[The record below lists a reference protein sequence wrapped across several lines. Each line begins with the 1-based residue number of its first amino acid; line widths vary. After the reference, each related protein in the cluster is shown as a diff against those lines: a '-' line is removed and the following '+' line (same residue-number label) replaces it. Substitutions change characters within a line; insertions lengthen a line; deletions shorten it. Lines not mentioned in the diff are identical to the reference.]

1 MKSLLFLR
9 DKKLKLFSSYPKLWA
24 LAGGILMGLAP
35 PPFNAW
41 YLAWIALI
49 PLWLLIRNSQRS
61 FKEIFVLALFWGFG
75 YHGLALF
82 WLTGLHPMTWMGVP
96 WLASIFIALFCWI
109 FVTLWGATLVVLW
122 AISFVYIERRQKAAL
137 KDTAPHKG
145 RRQKEKDN
153 FNRIKIMPD
162 RVFITKILFNVLLGV
177 TLWCC
182 GETLWSYGSLWWS
195 SLSFTQSPNNLI
207 ILQLGTI
214 SGFNTVTASLVAVN
228 GLLAEVFFHWNKLTL
243 KNEKIIFLTLPIS
256 LFICLHLVGL
266 YFYTI
271 PIEKDNLQAIKVGI
285 IQGNV
290 PNEIKLYP
298 QGFSKAIAG
307 YTDGYRRLTK
317 QGVDI
322 VLTPETALPFYW
334 ESITH
339 NSSFYDAVL
348 QEKVPAWIGAFGTK
362 GKSFTNSLFTL
373 TVDGKTFSRYDKY
386 KLVPFGEYI
395 PFESVLGKII
405 NRLSPLDTHLAAGKS
420 QQIFDTM
427 FGQAIVGICYESAFS
442 EHFRRQAKAGGQ
454 FIITASNNAHYSDTM
469 PAQHH
474 AQDVMRAIES
484 DRWATRATNTG
495 YSAIV
500 DPRGNTIWI
509 SDINQ
514 YEIYAGT
521 IYTRKTE
528 TLYVKYGNW
537 LTPTL
542 LVFSI
547 LTILM
552 IKIKY

>member
-1 MKSLLFLR
+1 
-9 DKKLKLFSSYPKLWA
+9 
-24 LAGGILMGLAP
+24 MGLAP
-35 PPFNAW
+35 EPFNAW
-41 YLAWIALI
+41 YLAWFALT
-49 PLWLLIRNSQRS
+49 PLWLLIRNDQRS
-61 FKEIFVLALFWGFG
+61 FKEIFLLALFWGVG

-96 WLASIFIALFCWI
+96 WLASLLIALLCWI
-109 FVTLWGATLVVLW
+109 FVTLWGAALVSLW
-122 AISFVYIERRQKAAL
+122 SILFVYIERRQK
-137 KDTAPHKG
+137 
-145 RRQKEKDN
+145 EKDN
-153 FNRIKIMPD
+153 FHYIKVMPD
-162 RVFITKILFNVLLGV
+162 SIFITKILFNVLLGV

-207 ILQLGTI
+207 ILQLGKI
-214 SGFNTVTASLVAVN
+214 SGFTTVTASLVVVN
-228 GLLAEVFFHWNKLTL
+228 GILAEVILLWKKLSQR
-243 KNEKIIFLTLPIS
+243 ISRSIAIALPLS
-256 LFICLHLVGL
+256 LFIACHLLGFYL
-266 YFYTI
+266 YNI
-271 PIEKDNLQAIKVGI
+271 PLEKDNLQAIKVGI
-285 IQGNV
+285 IQGNI

-298 QGFSKAIAG
+298 QGFRKAIEG
-307 YTDGYRRLTK
+307 YTDGYRKLAQ

-322 VLTPETALPFYW
+322 ILTPETALPFYW

-348 QEKVPAWIGAFGTK
+348 EEKVPAWVGAFGTK

-386 KLVPFGEYI
+386 KLVPLGEYI
-395 PFESVLGKII
+395 PFESALGNII

-427 FGQAIVGICYESAFS
+427 FGQAIVGICYESAFA
-442 EHFRRQAKAGGQ
+442 EHFRRQTKAGGQ

-484 DRWATRATNTG
+484 DRWAARATNTG

-500 DPRGNTIWI
+500 DPRGQTIWI
-509 SDINQ
+509 SDINT
-514 YEIYAGT
+514 YEIHAGT
-521 IYTRKTE
+521 IYQRKTQ

-537 LTPTL
+537 LTPL
-542 LVFSI
+542 LLLSSVLII
-547 LTILM
+547 LISR
-552 IKIKY
+552 YR

>member
-1 MKSLLFLR
+1 MEKGKGKINLFN
-9 DKKLKLFSSYPKLWA
+9 SYPRLWA
-24 LAGGILMGLAP
+24 LGGGILMGLAP

-41 YLAWIALI
+41 YLAWFALT
-49 PLWLLIRNSQRS
+49 PLWLLIRNQQRS
-61 FKEIFVLALFWGFG
+61 FKEIFWLALLWGVG
-75 YHGLALF
+75 YHGVALF

-96 WLASIFIALFCWI
+96 WLASLFIALFCWI
-109 FVTLWGATLVVLW
+109 FVALWGAILVSLW
-122 AISFVYIERRQKAAL
+122 SILFVYLTRK
-137 KDTAPHKG
+137 
-145 RRQKEKDN
+145 
-153 FNRIKIMPD
+153 IKIKSEN
-162 RVFITKILFNVLLGV
+162 IINTKTLFNVLLGV

-182 GETLWSYGSLWWS
+182 LETLWSYGDLWWS

-207 ILQLGTI
+207 ILQLGKI
-214 SGFNTVTASLVAVN
+214 SGFTTVTASIVVVN
-228 GLLAEVFFHWNKLTL
+228 GTLAEIILLANKLSQRL
-243 KNEKIIFLTLPIS
+243 SRSIAIALPLSLFLT
-256 LFICLHLVGL
+256 CHLLGFYL
-266 YFYTI
+266 YNI
-271 PIEKDNLQAIKVGI
+271 PLEKDNIQAIKVGM

-298 QGFSKAIAG
+298 QGFTKAIEG

-348 QEKVPAWIGAFGTK
+348 EEKVPAWIGAFGAQE
-362 GKSFTNSLFTL
+362 KSFTNSLFTL
-373 TVDGKTFSRYDKY
+373 TADGKTFSRYDKY
-386 KLVPFGEYI
+386 KLVPLGEYI
-395 PFESVLGKII
+395 PFESVLGNII

-484 DRWATRATNTG
+484 DRWAARATNTG

-500 DPRGNTIWI
+500 DPRGQTIWI
-509 SDINQ
+509 SDINT
-514 YEIYAGT
+514 YEIHAGT
-521 IYTRKTE
+521 IYQRKTQ

-537 LTPTL
+537 LTAVLVLSIIFVSL
-542 LVFSI
+542 L
-547 LTILM
+547 
-552 IKIKY
+552 IKSKN